1 MKTKT
6 EVYDI
11 SHEDLVNLFSTAL
24 YGSSYLGCNYHVDLD
39 ENDNGAAIGF
49 KESDCFEDK
58 IAKCLLAGKR
68 VAMVDHYC
76 EGSDEFYG
84 SLEHRYDEESG
95 CMLYMLDLDTIK
107 KGLETMLNAGGWN
120 AKYVMMLVNEDYEF
134 DLIAADAIMQNI
146 MFGEE
151 IYG

>member
-24 YGSSYLGCNYHVDLD
+24 YGSSYLGCNYHVDD
-39 ENDNGAAIGF
+39 NDATVVFN
-49 KESDCFEDK
+49 ERDCFEDK

-107 KGLETMLNAGGWN
+107 KGLETMLNAGGWK
-120 AKYVMMLVNEDYEF
+120 AKYVMMMINDDNYCEF
-134 DLIAADAIMQNI
+134 DQIAADAIMQNI